1 MGRCASILGVAVFVL
16 VGCSSGGESSS
27 GRTASAV
34 SSAPAGIIHS
44 TLIDLALPLG
54 TKISSHA
61 DGVEI
66 WQPPGT
72 QRETVADLRSKLPLG
87 KELDGL
93 KWCGES
99 TDAKTGT
106 VEWRWSGSGG
116 SVDVTVL
123 SNAEL
128 TIEKSATA
136 AAGCA

>member
-1 MGRCASILGVAVFVL
+1 MSRFVSILVVAL
-16 VGCSSGGESSS
+16 LALAGCSSGGSSS
-27 GRTASAV
+27 PGTVAT
-34 SSAPAGIIHS
+34 SSVVPNVIHS
-44 TLIDLALPLG
+44 TLIDLALPLR

-72 QRETVADLRSKLPLG
+72 QAETVADLKPKLPIG
-87 KELDGL
+87 KDLDGL

-116 SVDVTVL
+116 SIDITIL
-123 SNAEL
+123 SNAEF
-128 TIEKSATA
+128 TIEKSATPA
-136 AAGCA
+136 TGCA